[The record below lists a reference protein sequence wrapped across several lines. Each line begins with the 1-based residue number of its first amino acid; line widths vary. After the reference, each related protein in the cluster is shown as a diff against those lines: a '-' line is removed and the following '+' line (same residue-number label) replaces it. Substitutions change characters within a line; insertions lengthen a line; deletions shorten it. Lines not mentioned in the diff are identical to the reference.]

1 MDFYVQEVEM
11 GHIIKGV
18 PEDSLGAEL
27 ALVPGDE
34 LLRINGEEVV
44 DLIDYEALIA
54 TVDLTVTYLT
64 TGKRWR
70 SPAKRTNMR
79 SWASISAT
87 DCSKPASAR
96 TTAFSALSTR
106 CRPAAANRFT
116 SRTTTGA

>member
-1 MDFYVQEVEM
+1 M

-27 ALVPGDE
+27 GLVPGDE

-54 TVDLTVTYLT
+54 TVDLTVTYLHN
-64 TGKRWR
+64 GEEMEV
-70 SPAKRTNMR
+70 SCENMR

-106 CRPAAANRFT
+106 CRPDAANRFT